1 MAPTTPNPDHND
13 ALEKLSST
21 SKHDED
27 ASSSPL
33 DIDNITPWQC
43 IARNPKVLLW
53 TLYANIG
60 STLVGYENLALSVCL
75 AMPAFQAQFAV
86 PVGDPAHLII
96 PAHWQSAWNAMYNVM
111 TILGSFVAGAVQD
124 AFGRRAVF
132 LLAIIIASAGIAIS
146 YVSATPAH
154 FLGGKITTGFAIGL
168 ILTGTQTWVS
178 ETAPMPMRGIALS
191 CNTIMLNLGFLI
203 AISSTFA
210 RVGIMDPSAFR
221 VLFAAAWV
229 FPFVLAVGLPFMPES
244 PYYLV
249 MKGEHEKARR
259 ALQRLSGEGVEARL
273 VEIQKTVEAER
284 ALASEKPTFAECFRG
299 TNLRRTRIILIC
311 FYMPQVVGAVL
322 SANAPYFLNQTG
334 LDSST
339 VIMLVQVG
347 ISMGVVSALA
357 NVFLMMRFRHRPLM
371 FFGVGLCVVMYLIM
385 GIGGV
390 LEQNRTTLMVIGVAL
405 QFTSISYGP
414 AVGASN
420 AVAGEVSATRLR
432 AKSLGIGSAFQAVA
446 GTFWTIVM
454 PYLFNQDQANL
465 GGNIGWIFF
474 GMGIIYL
481 VLLYFDV
488 PGTKGRSFEELDRMF
503 EVGVSA
509 RKFEKFDDSLS

>member
-1 MAPTTPNPDHND
+1 LAD
-13 ALEKLSST
+13 KQ
-21 SKHDED
+21 
-27 ASSSPL
+27 
-33 DIDNITPWQC
+33 IT
-43 IARNPKVLLW
+43 V
-53 TLYANIG
+53 G

-86 PVGDPAHLII
+86 PVGDRLII

-111 TILGSFVAGAVQD
+111 TILGSFAAGAVQD
-124 AFGRRAVF
+124 TFGRRAVF
-132 LLAIIIASAGIAIS
+132 LLAIVVASAGIAVT
-146 YVSATPAH
+146 YVSLTPAH
-154 FLGGKITTGFAIGL
+154 FLGGKITTGFAVGL

-178 ETAPMPMRGIALS
+178 ETAPTPVRGIALS

-210 RVGIMDPSAFR
+210 RVRIMDPSAFR

-229 FPFVLAVGLPFMPES
+229 FPFILAVGLPFMPES

-249 MKGEHEKARR
+249 MTGQHEKARKS
-259 ALQRLSGEGVEARL
+259 LQRLLSDGNVECRL
-273 VEIQKTVEAER
+273 AEIQKTVEAER
-284 ALASEKPTFAECFRG
+284 ALTSSKPTFAECFRG

-347 ISMGVVSALA
+347 ISMGVVSALL

-390 LEQNRTTLMVIGVAL
+390 LEQNRTTLMMIGVAL

-420 AVAGEVSATRLR
+420 AVAGEASATRLR
-432 AKSLGIGSAFQAVA
+432 AKSLGVGSAFAAVA

-474 GMGIIYL
+474 GMGVVYL
-481 VLLYFDV
+481 VLLYIDV

-503 EVGVSA
+503 EIGVSA
-509 RKFEKFDDSLS
+509 RSFEKFDLGRDDGPS